1 MILDS
6 GTCHLISL
14 LNASTSLALCQM
26 SHTRI
31 IRALLKPE
39 KFEKIPARAHPPP
52 RLASK
57 YPGHAEAIELA
68 AKDRQISKGL
78 PRSL

>member
-6 GTCHLISL
+6 GKCHCTSS
-14 LNASTSLALCQM
+14 LNACTSLALLHM
-26 SHTRI
+26 SHAPA